1 MKLAS
6 LFQNGAVLQRSTA
19 IPVWGNAAAN
29 SMVCGTINGIS
40 TYSRTA
46 ASGDFT
52 LYFPPLQAGGPY
64 TLEICCNEEK
74 IVLNDIL
81 IGEVWLASGQSNM
94 RYQLGDDLRPE
105 KINPE
110 KQLSRQQENEFFESF
125 GSNNT
130 FRYFTVMPNASS
142 GNETTCTG
150 SWKPID
156 SKCSAVAAWFGLYLQ
171 KQLDVPV
178 GLIVSSWGG
187 TIAEAW
193 SSSSALRSN
202 PVTRHLVD
210 IRNAS
215 HLKEATYAR
224 TDNSPISDAML
235 GLLHPDGKNEG
246 FEKGFHTVDFDDS
259 SWETMKVPGSWKK
272 QYIAGNGAVW
282 IRKRI
287 TLPASWVNKELFLC
301 TGGIDK
307 QDISYFNGQEIG
319 RTGSSAS
326 LNTYNIPREYPIPA
340 ALNTADE
347 AVIAV
352 RGYSCCYDGSFGGSW
367 YLENRELG
375 ETLDISGIWQAGV
388 ELDLGS
394 ISLRRDT
401 STFGPGN
408 PNTPSILFDG
418 MIRPLIPCALAG
430 VIWYQGESNAT
441 TIKDAQEYKDILKY
455 MINDWRYH
463 FQNPELPFIQVQLAN
478 YGMPALYSGKSTWAY
493 LRESQ
498 RKLGE
503 ELPRSYMAS
512 AADAGDEIDLHPQDK
527 QTVGFRLANCAL
539 NKVYGFTGITPNG
552 PELLRAGQEAPGT
565 VRLDFAWSEN
575 LHLIDDAGMSFSISA
590 DGNEFI
596 AAEKAEIQGNSVVL
610 FSSQIP
616 QIKCVRY
623 AWSDN
628 PTCTLYNGDGFPAS
642 PFHADVAE
650 AAF

>member
-6 LFQNGAVLQRSTA
+6 LFQNGAILQRNTT
-19 IPVWGNAAAN
+19 IPVWGNTAAN

-40 TYSRTA
+40 TYSRSS

-74 IVLNDIL
+74 IVLDDIL

-105 KINPE
+105 KIDPE
-110 KQLSRQQENEFFESF
+110 KQLSRQQESEFFEAFNHST
-125 GSNNT
+125 T

-142 GNETTCTG
+142 CNETTCTG

-156 SKCSAVAAWFGLYLQ
+156 SQCSAVAAWFGLYLQ
-171 KQLDVPV
+171 KQVDVPV
-178 GLIVSSWGG
+178 GVIVSSWGG

-193 SSSSALRSN
+193 SSSSALRAN
-202 PVTRHLVD
+202 PITRHLVD

-224 TDNSPISDAML
+224 TDNSSIGDAML
-235 GLLHPDGKNEG
+235 GLLRPDGTNEG

-259 SWETMKVPGSWKK
+259 SWKTMKVPGSWKK

-319 RTGSSAS
+319 RTGSGAS
-326 LNTYNIPREYPIPA
+326 LNTYKIPREYPIPA
-340 ALNTADE
+340 ALNTTEE

-375 ETLDISGIWQAGV
+375 ETLDISGTWQAGV

-418 MIRPLIPCALAG
+418 MIRPLLPCALAG

-441 TIKDAQEYKDILKY
+441 TIKDSQEYKDILKY

-463 FQNPELPFIQVQLAN
+463 FQSPELPFIQVQLAN
-478 YGMPALYSGKSTWAY
+478 YGMPSLYNNKSPWAY

-498 RKLGE
+498 RQLGG
-503 ELPRSYMAS
+503 ELSHSYMAT
-512 AADAGDEIDLHPQDK
+512 AVDIGDEIDIHPQDK
-527 QTVGFRLANCAL
+527 QSVGFRLANCAL
-539 NKVYGFTGITPNG
+539 NKVYGFTGITPEG

-575 LHLIDDAGMSFSISA
+575 LHLIDDSGMSFYLSA